1 MKDNLVKKFFRCR
14 YVSTGIILLAI
25 GMALVA
31 IGYRVQT
38 EKGPNYGWIM
48 VLGVLCMGCGCLC
61 FLLSLTRKEKHQH
74 KLLDRKKNQQQANKK
89 N

>member
-1 MKDNLVKKFFRCR
+1 MEDNLVKKFFRCR
-14 YVSTGIILLAI
+14 YVCTGIILLVI

-38 EKGPNYGWIM
+38 ELGPNYGWIM

-74 KLLDRKKNQQQANKK
+74 KVLNRKNKQKQSIEKN
-89 N
+89 

>member
-1 MKDNLVKKFFRCR
+1 MKDNPVKKFFRCQ
-14 YVSTGIILLAI
+14 YVCMGIILLVI

-38 EKGPNYGWIM
+38 EKGPYYGWIT
-48 VLGVLCMGCGCLC
+48 VLGVLGMGFGCLC

-74 KLLDRKKNQQQANKK
+74 KLLNRKKNQEQAIKK
-89 N
+89 D

>member
-1 MKDNLVKKFFRCR
+1 MKDNLIKKFFRCR

-38 EKGPNYGWIM
+38 EQGPNYGWIM
-48 VLGVLCMGCGCLC
+48 VLGVLCMGFGCLC
-61 FLLSLTRKEKHQH
+61 FLLSLIRKEKHLH
-74 KLLDRKKNQQQANKK
+74 KLLNRKKNQQQANKK
-89 N
+89 I

>member
-1 MKDNLVKKFFRCR
+1 M
-14 YVSTGIILLAI
+14 GIILLLI

-38 EKGPNYGWIM
+38 ELGPNYGWIM
-48 VLGVLCMGCGCLC
+48 VLGVLCMGFGCLC

-74 KLLDRKKNQQQANKK
+74 RVLNRKKNHLKSSERN
-89 N
+89 